1 MDPRHRPGDP
11 IEPYL
16 DLLETHAASVHRHWP
31 VAPIDELLGVG
42 RLTVARCLER
52 ADPTKGDLTHYISRS
67 LRLDLHAHAQDLAY
81 APDGPSAVTVPA
93 DDCGAGSE
101 DAFIAALDARRAAG
115 DLSRAWPT
123 LSDRER
129 AVLTLLCDGLTLD
142 EIAGRLGVARSTIC
156 RALRAA
162 KDRLTRATPT
172 RRRAA

>member
-1 MDPRHRPGDP
+1 MVSGTGGRRRWVRGP
-11 IEPYL
+11 ISRRAQTVSIASGRSRLPTSCL
-16 DLLETHAASVHRHWP
+16 ASVASPSRGASS
-31 VAPIDELLGVG
+31 APT
-42 RLTVARCLER
+42 RRR
-52 ADPTKGDLTHYISRS
+52 ATLRTTSPDPSAWTSTPTPGI
-67 LRLDLHAHAQDLAY
+67 Y

-93 DDCGAGSE
+93 DDCGAGSD
-101 DAFIAALDARRAAG
+101 DAFIAAFDARRAAG

-142 EIAGRLGVARSTIC
+142 EIAGHLGVARSTVC

-162 KDRLTRATPT
+162 KDRLTRAMPT